1 MAAKTFT
8 PKEIAQKFATDPKTL
23 RKFLRKDAKDNGG
36 ENPGKGARWA
46 IPATSLKGL
55 QKRFDA
61 WNATKHTEKE
71 ETVESLEQD
80 IDPEILANGDNDLV
94 DGDNG

>member
-1 MAAKTFT
+1 MAAKTLT

-23 RKFLRKDAKDNGG
+23 RKFLRKDAKNNGT

-46 IPATSLKGL
+46 IPATSLKSL

-71 ETVESLEQD
+71 ETVETPEGD
-80 IDPEILANGDNDLV
+80 IDPEILAMEDNDLV